1 MKKLYILLGIGVSL
15 LLMSCHLETSNNG
28 DLDGLWQA
36 TIKEDIATGEVVD
49 LRDYQATWSF
59 QGKLVQMNASSIPN
73 HVVGTFI
80 QTENYLKVDKL
91 SIFTSGKG
99 DEPISDVAVLEVF
112 GFTKLDET
120 FELLELNSNALRLQ
134 NDKVRLTFRKY

>member
-1 MKKLYILLGIGVSL
+1 
-15 LLMSCHLETSNNG
+15 MSCHLETSNNG